1 MQFHLYDDIGR
12 DNGLCQYVCEV
23 ICQTLRRNPLNLAT
37 GQVAQR
43 TQSIDVALVALDRD
57 EINGY
62 TAGFGQLAYSFVKFV
77 YFLNL
82 SVRLRLI
89 VSAETLVRKTVRADD
104 NGGAH
109 LAFARHRDSSKHSR
123 TQCGGAGL
131 FNSQNFTLKG
141 LAGFFHSLFHHY
153 FRHFVTIL
161 NKPVIILQF
170 IACDSYRI
178 FRSIPDHSH
187 IVIEGDN
194 SNFSVLGTLCH
205 HLDLRLYRSLH
216 ALESRHISHTSV
228 SIAKELVGTITEVS

>member
-1 MQFHLYDDIGR
+1 
-12 DNGLCQYVCEV
+12 
-23 ICQTLRRNPLNLAT
+23 
-37 GQVAQR
+37 
-43 TQSIDVALVALDRD
+43 
-57 EINGY
+57 
-62 TAGFGQLAYSFVKFV
+62 LAYPFVKFV

-104 NGGAH
+104 YRGAH

-123 TQCGGAGL
+123 TQCSGAGL

-141 LAGFFHSLFHHY
+141 LAGFFNSLFHHN

-161 NKPVIILQF
+161 NEPVIILQF
-170 IACDSYRI
+170 IACDSLRI
-178 FRSIPDHSH
+178 FCSIPDYSH
-187 IVIEGDN
+187 FVIEGYN

-216 ALESRHISHTSV
+216 ALESRHICHTSV